1 MSVLQQ
7 CCSNLGCINRKLSGK
22 IDQSYRT
29 NDYFDCFSPFIFS
42 PSLNVLEALCVWS
55 FMVTKGNLYDLYA
68 VFSNSYWYQQ
78 CHKCTVQGFLASPCS
93 LLAPLLLLLLS
104 SLLTRFRRFVFLLF
118 VLATAGEKVLK
129 PQHTLPD
136 RLSKISY
143 LRENVVLIFP
153 SEARGQTRLAINHEK
168 MSECWAFI
176 YQVARNLSQNIY

>member
-1 MSVLQQ
+1 M
-7 CCSNLGCINRKLSGK
+7 
-22 IDQSYRT
+22 
-29 NDYFDCFSPFIFS
+29 
-42 PSLNVLEALCVWS
+42 
-55 FMVTKGNLYDLYA
+55 
-68 VFSNSYWYQQ
+68 
-78 CHKCTVQGFLASPCS
+78 QGFLASPCS

>member
-1 MSVLQQ
+1 MIYMLFFHVFFLTVTDT
-7 CCSNLGCINRKLSGK
+7 SNG
-22 IDQSYRT
+22 RT
-29 NDYFDCFSPFIFS
+29 Y
-42 PSLNVLEALCVWS
+42 
-55 FMVTKGNLYDLYA
+55 
-68 VFSNSYWYQQ
+68 
-78 CHKCTVQGFLASPCS
+78 HKCTVQGFLASSCS

-104 SLLTRFRRFVFLLF
+104 SLLTHFRRFVCLF

-153 SEARGQTRLAINHEK
+153 SEARGQTRLATNHKK

>member
-1 MSVLQQ
+1 MIYMLFFHVFFLTVTDT
-7 CCSNLGCINRKLSGK
+7 SNG
-22 IDQSYRT
+22 RT
-29 NDYFDCFSPFIFS
+29 Y
-42 PSLNVLEALCVWS
+42 
-55 FMVTKGNLYDLYA
+55 
-68 VFSNSYWYQQ
+68 
-78 CHKCTVQGFLASPCS
+78 HKCTVQGFLASSCS

-104 SLLTRFRRFVFLLF
+104 SLLTHFRRFVCLLF

-153 SEARGQTRLAINHEK
+153 SEARGQTRLATNHEK